1 MRKNMDLGGENMGK
15 VIEKVKFR
23 NVFEPD
29 KFVEVEALIDT
40 GATSVVLPKDL
51 VNKLGL
57 RKVGETKVRYANNKV
72 ETKSIYRAVIVEILG
87 RSSTF
92 DVICEEEGSQ
102 PIVGQV
108 VLEMLD
114 LLVDP
119 KSRKVIPNPASPDI
133 PMLDLI

>member
-1 MRKNMDLGGENMGK
+1 MDLGGENMGK

>member
-1 MRKNMDLGGENMGK
+1 MDLGGENMGK

-57 RKVGETKVRYANNKV
+57 RKVGETKVRYA
-72 ETKSIYRAVIVEILG
+72 T
-87 RSSTF
+87 
-92 DVICEEEGSQ
+92 
-102 PIVGQV
+102 
-108 VLEMLD
+108 
-114 LLVDP
+114 
-119 KSRKVIPNPASPDI
+119 
-133 PMLDLI
+133 

>member
-1 MRKNMDLGGENMGK
+1 MDLGGENMGK

-51 VNKLGL
+51 VDKLGL